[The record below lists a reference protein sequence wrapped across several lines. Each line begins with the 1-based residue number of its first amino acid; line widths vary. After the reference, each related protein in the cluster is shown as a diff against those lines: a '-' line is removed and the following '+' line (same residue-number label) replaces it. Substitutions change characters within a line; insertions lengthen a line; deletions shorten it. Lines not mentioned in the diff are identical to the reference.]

1 MKRLIERNVSPLLIL
16 YSFSETFV
24 QWKLLMM
31 KIVDAK
37 TLSGGSLTLLDEDHT
52 NEEQKIE
59 STKHKRRRT
68 IATELSFAFN
78 IMQNRLET

>member
-1 MKRLIERNVSPLLIL
+1 
-16 YSFSETFV
+16 
-24 QWKLLMM
+24 MM